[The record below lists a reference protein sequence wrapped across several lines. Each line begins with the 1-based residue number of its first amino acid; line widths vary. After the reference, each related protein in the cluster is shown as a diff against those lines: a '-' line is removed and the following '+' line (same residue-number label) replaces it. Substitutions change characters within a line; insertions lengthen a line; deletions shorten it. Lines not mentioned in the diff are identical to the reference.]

1 MPFDT
6 IKIDK
11 SFVDG
16 IIPDFKTREIVRFL
30 IALCKTSG
38 MEVIA
43 EGVDQAEQV
52 NILKKIKCDTIQ
64 GFFYSKP
71 LPIKEYEE
79 FLTENPFEKSEG
91 GANK

>member
-1 MPFDT
+1 
-6 IKIDK
+6 
-11 SFVDG
+11 
-16 IIPDFKTREIVRFL
+16 
-30 IALCKTSG
+30 

-71 LPIKEYEE
+71 LPVKEYEE
-79 FLTENPFEKSEG
+79 FLAENPFEKSEG
-91 GANK
+91 GASK